1 MATFYLLSLDE
12 SVRYVEKSGNEGKRH
27 IDATLLIRQFASVTY
42 LVGMEES
49 AIVAFPLVPE
59 VSTYRAMYHVVVQNS
74 THQHWLG

>member
-1 MATFYLLSLDE
+1 
-12 SVRYVEKSGNEGKRH
+12 
-27 IDATLLIRQFASVTY
+27 LLIRQFASVTY

-74 THQHWLG
+74 THQHSLG